1 MKRNDF
7 RSKERCIFKLRDRV
21 VISFERTEKP
31 MTELIS
37 VFEEKALAKGREQ
50 GRQEGRLE
58 GRRGAILTAL
68 EVRFGEVPS
77 EVRTKIE
84 ALRNEEALTRTHR
97 LAITAPNLQS
107 FLDQL

>member
-1 MKRNDF
+1 
-7 RSKERCIFKLRDRV
+7 
-21 VISFERTEKP
+21 VIIIFERTEKP

-50 GRQEGRLE
+50 GRQEDRQEGRLK